1 MSGSNRQSAGAG
13 LIEIHYLQVRK
24 EKNAFV
30 QTAAASK
37 KSGGFLLKVVKFACY
52 AYLSK
57 N

>member
-1 MSGSNRQSAGAG
+1 MSGSDCESAGAG
-13 LIEIHYLQVRK
+13 LTEIHYLQVK
-24 EKNAFV
+24 EEKNAFV